1 MSENNNFSEL
11 LNEFNNLVEP
21 QPPLAKIKD
30 QLLVIKSKASSKSLT
45 PRQVDAIY
53 DRVNNYI
60 NGQYDTQ
67 KHNLKL
73 S

>member
-11 LNEFNNLVEP
+11 LNEFNKLVEP
-21 QPPLAKIKD
+21 QPQLSKIKD
-30 QLLVIKSKASSKSLT
+30 QLLVIRSKASSKSLT

-67 KHNLKL
+67 KHSLKL
-73 S
+73 A

>member
-11 LNEFNNLVEP
+11 LSEFNNLVDL
-21 QPPLAKIKD
+21 QPPVAKIKD

-45 PRQVDAIY
+45 PRQVDAIH

-60 NGQYDTQ
+60 NGTYNTQ
-67 KHNLKL
+67 KHILKL
-73 S
+73 A